1 MKAKDLDKRFDEGND
16 ISKHLDLARAKRTN
30 EEPRRVNVDFPAWMI
45 YSLDKEADRL
55 GVTRQSIIK
64 VWISE
69 RLSSRHA

>member
-1 MKAKDLDKRFDEGND
+1 MKAKDLDKLFDSGSN
-16 ISKHLDLARAKRTN
+16 ISKYLDLSRTKRTN
-30 EEPRRVNVDFPAWMI
+30 EEPKRVNVDFPAWMI
-45 YSLDKEADRL
+45 HSLDKEADRL